1 MSGLIYAGLAKLLS
15 LPAFCRPWDPSS
27 TDIVENAAARD
38 EAEEGQQHDLETGP
52 AALVPN
58 RLANFTPLKKYFWKL
73 EEDRFLLENY
83 VK

>member
-1 MSGLIYAGLAKLLS
+1 M
-15 LPAFCRPWDPSS
+15 
-27 TDIVENAAARD
+27 
-38 EAEEGQQHDLETGP
+38 GP

-58 RLANFTPLKKYFWKL
+58 RLATLNPHKKFFWTL